1 MCGIAGFVVNRPR
14 ENRREVLG
22 RMTATLRHRGPDDEG
37 AYVDDHVALGVRRLA
52 VIDPA
57 GGQQPIANEDGT
69 IRVVL
74 NGEIYNFAALR
85 DRLERGGHRFRTR
98 SDAEVIVHAYE
109 ESGAECVR
117 ELDGM
122 FAFAL
127 WDASRQ
133 SLLLA
138 RDRMGEK
145 PLYYYAG
152 PEAFV
157 FGSELRALL
166 QHPSVPVTL
175 SLESVARYLLFEC
188 IPAPHSILTDI
199 AKLPSGHTLV
209 VTPGDKPRLARYWD
223 LRFRPDYSLG
233 EPEWREQLRAQLEAS
248 VKSRLVSDVPL
259 GVFLSGGVDSGTI
272 AAMAARASLPG
283 PLRTFTV
290 GFEEPTYDERPF
302 ARQIAEHCGTE
313 HHSIIFSPRD
323 ALELMDTV
331 GELLDEPLGDASF
344 LPRYA
349 LARATRATATVVL
362 SGDGGDEL
370 FCGYPTF
377 PADRPARWLRRL
389 LPPAIQRGLRT
400 VVEQLPHSPRYG
412 SVDFLLKQF
421 VRGLPHEPAVRT
433 QLLLGGLTPSEQAG
447 LLSPAVR
454 RSLDAFDPYAELTRT
469 IEDTSLRDPVE
480 RVIYQHCRF
489 YLADQTLVATD
500 RSTMAAGL
508 EVRAPF
514 LDPALVEL
522 ACRIPTRFKLR
533 AGVVTKYLL
542 KRTVDD
548 LLPSTIVNRRKQ
560 GLGVP
565 IAAWLRGPLRNVL
578 WQRLAPARVAR
589 RGLFE
594 PAVVA
599 QLIGEHLSGRSNHRK
614 ILWSLLMFDAW
625 CDHYLPDERWT

>member
-133 SLLLA
+133 SLLIA

-209 VTPGDKPRLARYWD
+209 VSPGDKPRLARYWD

-259 GVFLSGGVDSGTI
+259 GVLLSGGVDSGTI
-272 AAMAARASLPG
+272 AAIATRASLPG

-313 HHSIIFSPRD
+313 HHSILFSSHD
-323 ALELMDTV
+323 ALGLMDTV
-331 GELLDEPLGDASF
+331 GDLLDEPLGDASF

-349 LARATRATATVVL
+349 LARTTRATATVVL
-362 SGDGGDEL
+362 SGDGGDEM

-377 PADRPARWLRRL
+377 QADRPARGLRRL
-389 LPPAIQRGLRT
+389 LPPAVQRATRK
-400 VVEQLPHSPRYG
+400 VVEQLPRSPHYG

-421 VRGLPHEPAVRT
+421 ARGLPYEPDVRT
-433 QLLLGGLTPSEQAG
+433 QLLLGGLTPAEQAG
-447 LLSPAVR
+447 LLSQGVQ
-454 RSLDAFDPYAELTRT
+454 RSLDGFDPYAELTRT
-469 IEDTSLRDPVE
+469 IDETSLRDPLE
-480 RVIYQHCRF
+480 RMIYQHCRF

-542 KRTVDD
+542 KRTIAD

-565 IAAWLRGPLRNVL
+565 IAAWLHGPLRNVL
-578 WQRLAPARVAR
+578 WQRLAPARIAR

-594 PAVVA
+594 PGAIA
-599 QLIGEHLSGRSNHRK
+599 QLVGEHLSGQANHRR
-614 ILWSLLMFDAW
+614 ILWNLLMFDAW
-625 CDHYLPDERWT
+625 CDHYLPNERWT

>member
-1 MCGIAGFVVNRPR
+1 MCGIAGFVVNRPM
-14 ENRREVLG
+14 EHRREVLG
-22 RMTATLRHRGPDDEG
+22 RMTAALRHRGPDDEG
-37 AYVDDHVALGVRRLA
+37 AYVDNHVALGIRRLA
-52 VIDPA
+52 VIDLA

-69 IRVVL
+69 IQVVL
-74 NGEIYNFAALR
+74 NGEIYNFADLR
-85 DRLERGGHRFRTR
+85 HRLERHGHRFRTR

-117 ELDGM
+117 DLDGM
-122 FAFAL
+122 FALAL
-127 WDASRQ
+127 WDDSRKN
-133 SLLLA
+133 LLLA

-152 PEAFV
+152 PDVFV

-188 IPAPHSILTDI
+188 VPAPHSILTDI

-209 VTPGDKPRLARYWD
+209 VSPGDKPRLARYWD
-223 LRFRPDYSLG
+223 IRFSPDYSLG
-233 EPEWREQLRAQLEAS
+233 EPSWRERLQAQLEAS

-259 GVFLSGGVDSGTI
+259 GVFLSGGIDSGTI
-272 AAMAARASLPG
+272 AALATRASLPG

-290 GFEEPTYDERPF
+290 GFDEPTYDERPF

-313 HHSIIFSPRD
+313 HHAIVFSPQD
-323 ALELMDTV
+323 ALGLMDSV

-344 LPRYA
+344 LPRYT
-349 LARATRATATVVL
+349 LARMTRATATVVL

-389 LPPAIQRGLRT
+389 LPPAIQRTVRT
-400 VVEQLPHSPRYG
+400 VVEQLPHSPHYG

-421 VRGLPHEPAVRT
+421 VRGLPYEPEVRT

-447 LLSPAVR
+447 LLSQAVQG
-454 RSLDAFDPYAELTRT
+454 SLNAFDPYAELTRT
-469 IEDTSLRDPVE
+469 IDDTSLRDPME
-480 RVIYQHCRF
+480 RMIYQHCHF

-533 AGVVTKYLL
+533 NGVVTKYLL
-542 KRTVDD
+542 KRTIGD
-548 LLPSTIVNRRKQ
+548 LLPSAIVSRRKQ

-565 IAAWLRGPLRNVL
+565 VAAWLRGPLRNVL
-578 WQRLAPARVAR
+578 WQRLAPARIAR

-594 PAVVA
+594 PAVIA
-599 QLIGEHLSGRSNHRK
+599 QLIGEHLSGRANHRR
-614 ILWSLLMFDAW
+614 ILWNLLMFDAW
-625 CDHYLPDERWT
+625 CDHYLPNERWN

>member
-1 MCGIAGFVVNRPR
+1 MCGIAGFAVDRAR
-14 ENRREVLG
+14 EGRREVLR
-22 RMTATLRHRGPDDEG
+22 RMTAALRHRGPDDEG

-52 VIDPA
+52 VIDLT

-74 NGEIYNFAALR
+74 NGEIYNFADLR
-85 DRLERGGHRFRTR
+85 DRLERRGHRFRTC

-117 ELDGM
+117 DLDGM

-127 WDASRQ
+127 WDGSRQ
-133 SLLLA
+133 NLLLA

-152 PEAFV
+152 PDAFV

-166 QHPSVPVTL
+166 QHPDVPVTL

-188 IPAPHSILTDI
+188 IPAPYSILTDI

-209 VTPGDKPRLARYWD
+209 VSPGDKPRLARYWD
-223 LRFRPDYSLG
+223 MRFSPDYSLG
-233 EPEWREQLRAQLEAS
+233 EPEWRERLRAQLEAS

-272 AAMAARASLPG
+272 AALATRASLPG
-283 PLRTFTV
+283 PLRTFSV

-313 HHSIIFSPRD
+313 HHAIVFSPRD
-323 ALELMDTV
+323 ALGLMDTV
-331 GELLDEPLGDASF
+331 GGLLDEPLGDASF

-349 LARATRATATVVL
+349 LARTARATATVVL
-362 SGDGGDEL
+362 SGDGGDEM

-377 PADRPARWLRRL
+377 QADRPARWLRRL
-389 LPPAIQRGLRT
+389 LPPAVQRATRAI
-400 VVEQLPHSPRYG
+400 VEHLPHSPHYG

-421 VRGLPHEPAVRT
+421 VRGLPYEPEVRT

-447 LLSPAVR
+447 LLSQAVQ
-454 RSLDAFDPYAELTRT
+454 RSLDAFDPYAELTRA
-469 IEDTSLRDPVE
+469 IEDTSLRDPME
-480 RVIYQHCRF
+480 RMIYQHCRF

-522 ACRIPTRFKLR
+522 ACRIPTRFKFR
-533 AGVVTKYLL
+533 AGVTKSLL
-542 KRTVDD
+542 KRTIDD

-565 IAAWLRGPLRNVL
+565 VAAWLRGPLRNVL
-578 WQRLAPARVAR
+578 WQRLAPARIAR

-594 PAVVA
+594 PAA
-599 QLIGEHLSGRSNHRK
+599 ITQLIGEHLSGQANHRK
-614 ILWSLLMFDAW
+614 ILWNLLMFDAW
-625 CDHYLPDERWT
+625 CDHYLPNERWT

>member
-1 MCGIAGFVVNRPR
+1 MCGIAGFMVGRPR

-22 RMTATLRHRGPDDEG
+22 RMTAALRHRGPDDEG
-37 AYVDDHVALGVRRLA
+37 AYIDDHVALGVRRLA

-57 GGQQPIANEDGT
+57 GGRQPIANEDGT
-69 IRVVL
+69 IQVVL
-74 NGEIYNFAALR
+74 NGEIYNFVALR
-85 DRLERGGHRFRTR
+85 DRLERRGHRFRTR

-109 ESGAECVR
+109 EAGAECVHD
-117 ELDGM
+117 LDGM

-127 WDASRQ
+127 WDGTRQ

-145 PLYYYAG
+145 PLYYRAG
-152 PEAFV
+152 ADVFV

-166 QHPSVPVTL
+166 QHPDVPATL

-188 IPAPHSILTDI
+188 IPAPHSILSDV
-199 AKLPSGHTLV
+199 AKLPPGHTLV
-209 VTPGDKPRLARYWD
+209 VSVADKPRLARYWD
-223 LRFRPDYSLG
+223 VRFRSDHSLR
-233 EPEWREQLRAQLEAS
+233 EPEWRGQLRAQLEAS
-248 VKSRLVSDVPL
+248 VRSRLVSDVPL

-272 AAMAARASLPG
+272 AAIAARASGPG

-290 GFEEPTYDERPF
+290 GFEEPTYDERAF
-302 ARQIAEHCGTE
+302 AGQIAAHCGTE
-313 HHSIIFSPRD
+313 HHAIVFSPGD
-323 ALELMDTV
+323 ALGLMADV
-331 GELLDEPLGDASF
+331 GGLLDEPLGDASF

-349 LARATRATATVVL
+349 LARAVRDTVTVVL

-389 LPPAIQRGLRT
+389 LPPAIQRAAGRI
-400 VVEQLPHSPRYG
+400 VEQLPHSPHYG

-421 VRGLPHEPAVRT
+421 VRGLPYEPAVRT

-447 LLSPAVR
+447 LLSQAVK
-454 RSLDAFDPYAELTRT
+454 RSLDTFDPYGELTRA
-469 IEDTSLRDPVE
+469 IEDTSLRDPME

-522 ACRIPTRFKLR
+522 AGRIPNSFKLR

-542 KRTVDD
+542 KRAIDD
-548 LLPSTIVNRRKQ
+548 LLPSSIINRRKQ

-565 IAAWLRGPLRNVL
+565 IAAWLRGPLRNAL
-578 WQRLAPARVAR
+578 WQRLAPDRIAR

-594 PAVVA
+594 PAAIA
-599 QLIGEHLSGRSNHRK
+599 QLIGEHLSGRANHRK
-614 ILWSLLMFDAW
+614 ILWSLLMLEAW

>member
-1 MCGIAGFVVNRPR
+1 MCGIAGFVVNRAQ
-14 ENRREVLG
+14 EGRREVLG
-22 RMTATLRHRGPDDEG
+22 RMMAALRHRGPDDEG
-37 AYVDDHVALGVRRLA
+37 AYVDHHAALGVRRLA
-52 VIDPA
+52 VIDLA

-85 DRLERGGHRFRTR
+85 DRLERRGHRFRTR

-109 ESGAECVR
+109 EKGAECVR
-117 ELDGM
+117 DLDGM

-127 WDASRQ
+127 WDGSRQ
-133 SLLLA
+133 NLLLA

-152 PEAFV
+152 PDAFV

-166 QHPSVPVTL
+166 QHPHVPVTL

-188 IPAPHSILTDI
+188 IPAPHSILADI
-199 AKLPSGHTLV
+199 AKLPSGHTLIV
-209 VTPGDKPRLARYWD
+209 SPGDKPRLARYWD
-223 LRFRPDYSLG
+223 MRFLPDYSLG

-259 GVFLSGGVDSGTI
+259 GVLLSGGVDSGTI
-272 AAMAARASLPG
+272 AAIATRASLPG

-313 HHSIIFSPRD
+313 HHSILFSSHD
-323 ALELMDTV
+323 ALGLMDTV
-331 GELLDEPLGDASF
+331 GDLLDEPLGDASF

-349 LARATRATATVVL
+349 LARTTRATATVVL
-362 SGDGGDEL
+362 CGDGGDEM

-377 PADRPARWLRRL
+377 QADRPARWLRRL
-389 LPPAIQRGLRT
+389 LPPAVQRATRK
-400 VVEQLPHSPRYG
+400 VVEQLPRSPHYG

-421 VRGLPHEPAVRT
+421 ARGLPYEPDVRT
-433 QLLLGGLTPSEQAG
+433 QLLLGGLTPAEQAG
-447 LLSPAVR
+447 LLSQGVQ
-454 RSLDAFDPYAELTRT
+454 RSLDGFDPYAELTRT
-469 IEDTSLRDPVE
+469 IDETSLRDPLE
-480 RVIYQHCRF
+480 RMIYQHCRF

-542 KRTVDD
+542 KRTIAD

-565 IAAWLRGPLRNVL
+565 IAAWLHGPLRNVL
-578 WQRLAPARVAR
+578 WQRLAPARIAR

-594 PAVVA
+594 PGAIA
-599 QLIGEHLSGRSNHRK
+599 QLVGEHLSGQANHRR
-614 ILWSLLMFDAW
+614 ILWNLLMFDAW
-625 CDHYLPDERWT
+625 CDHYLPNERWT

>member
-14 ENRREVLG
+14 ENRREVLS
-22 RMTATLRHRGPDDEG
+22 RMTEALRHRGPDDEG

-57 GGQQPIANEDGT
+57 GGRQPIANEDGT
-69 IRVVL
+69 IQVVL

-85 DRLERGGHRFRTR
+85 DRLEHRGHRFRTR

-117 ELDGM
+117 DLDGM

-127 WDASRQ
+127 WDGSRQ

-152 PEAFV
+152 PDVFV

-166 QHPSVPVTL
+166 QHPDVPVTL
-175 SLESVARYLLFEC
+175 NLESVARYLLFEC
-188 IPAPHSILTDI
+188 IPAPHSILSDI

-209 VTPGDKPRLARYWD
+209 VSLADKPRLARYWD
-223 LRFRPDYSLG
+223 LRFLPDDSLG
-233 EPEWREQLRAQLEAS
+233 EPEWREQLRAQLDAS
-248 VKSRLVSDVPL
+248 VSSRMVSDVPL

-272 AAMAARASLPG
+272 AAIATRASRPG
-283 PLRTFTV
+283 PLRTFSV

-313 HHSIIFSPRD
+313 HHSIVFSPRD
-323 ALELMDTV
+323 ALGLMDRV
-331 GELLDEPLGDASF
+331 GGLLDEPLGDASF

-349 LARATRATATVVL
+349 LARAARATATVVL

-389 LPPAIQRGLRT
+389 LPPAIQRTART
-400 VVEQLPHSPRYG
+400 VVEQMPHSSRYG

-421 VRGLPHEPAVRT
+421 VRGLPYEPAVRT

-447 LLSPAVR
+447 LLSPVVR
-454 RSLDAFDPYAELTRT
+454 HSLDTFDPYAELTT
-469 IEDTSLRDPVE
+469 AIDDTSLRDPME

-542 KRTVDD
+542 KRTIDD
-548 LLPSTIVNRRKQ
+548 LLPSPIVNRRKQ

-565 IAAWLRGPLRNVL
+565 IAAWLRGPLRNIL
-578 WQRLAPARVAR
+578 WQRLAPDRIAR

-594 PAVVA
+594 PTAIA
-599 QLIGEHLSGRSNHRK
+599 QLIGEHLSGRANHRK
-614 ILWSLLMFDAW
+614 ILWSLLMLDAW
-625 CDHYLPDERWT
+625 CDHYLPDERWN

>member
-1 MCGIAGFVVNRPR
+1 MCGITGFVVNRPR
-14 ENRREVLG
+14 ENRLEVLG
-22 RMTATLRHRGPDDEG
+22 RMTAALRHRGPDDEG
-37 AYVDDHVALGVRRLA
+37 AYIDDHVALGVRRLA

-57 GGQQPIANEDGT
+57 GGRQPIANEDGT
-69 IRVVL
+69 IHVVL

-85 DRLERGGHRFRTR
+85 ARLERRGHRFRTR

-109 ESGAECVR
+109 ESGAECVHD
-117 ELDGM
+117 LDGM

-127 WDASRQ
+127 WDGTRQ

-145 PLYYYAG
+145 PLYYHAG
-152 PEAFV
+152 PDVFV

-166 QHPSVPVTL
+166 QHPDVPATL

-188 IPAPHSILTDI
+188 VPAPHSILSDI

-209 VTPGDKPRLARYWD
+209 VSMADKPRLARYWD
-223 LRFRPDYSLG
+223 LRFRPDHSLG
-233 EPEWREQLRAQLEAS
+233 EPEWREQLRAQIEAS
-248 VKSRLVSDVPL
+248 VRSRLVSDVPL

-272 AAMAARASLPG
+272 AAIATRASRPG

-313 HHSIIFSPRD
+313 HHSIVFSPGD
-323 ALELMDTV
+323 ALGLMDDV
-331 GELLDEPLGDASF
+331 GGLLDEPLGDASF

-349 LARATRATATVVL
+349 LARAARGTATVVL

-389 LPPAIQRGLRT
+389 LPPAIQRAART
-400 VVEQLPHSPRYG
+400 IVEQLPHSPHYG

-421 VRGLPHEPAVRT
+421 VRGLPYEPAVRT

-447 LLSPAVR
+447 LLSPAVQ
-454 RSLDAFDPYAELTRT
+454 RSLDAFDPYAELTRA
-469 IEDTSLRDPVE
+469 IEDTSLRDPME

-522 ACRIPTRFKLR
+522 AGRIPTRFKLR

-542 KRTVDD
+542 KRTIDD
-548 LLPSTIVNRRKQ
+548 LLPSPIVNRRKQ

-578 WQRLAPARVAR
+578 WQRLAPDRIAR

-594 PAVVA
+594 PAAIA
-599 QLIGEHLSGRSNHRK
+599 QLIGEHLSGRANHRK
-614 ILWSLLMFDAW
+614 ILWSLLMLDAW

>member
-14 ENRREVLG
+14 ESRREVLG
-22 RMTATLRHRGPDDEG
+22 RMTATLRHRGPDEEG
-37 AYVDDHVALGVRRLA
+37 ACVDDHVALGVRRLA
-52 VIDPA
+52 VIDPT

-69 IRVVL
+69 IQVVL

-85 DRLERGGHRFRTR
+85 DRLERRGHRFRTR

-117 ELDGM
+117 DLDGM

-133 SLLLA
+133 NLLLA

-152 PEAFV
+152 PDAFV

-209 VTPGDKPRLARYWD
+209 VSPGDKPRLARYWD
-223 LRFRPDYSLG
+223 MRFRPDYSLG
-233 EPEWREQLRAQLEAS
+233 EPEWREQLRAQLDAS

-272 AAMAARASLPG
+272 AAIAARASRPG
-283 PLRTFTV
+283 PLQTFTV
-290 GFEEPTYDERPF
+290 GFEEPTYDERLF

-313 HHSIIFSPRD
+313 HHSITFSPRD
-323 ALELMDTV
+323 ALGLMDTV
-331 GELLDEPLGDASF
+331 GGLLDEPLGDASF

-349 LARATRATATVVL
+349 LARTTRATATVVL

-389 LPPAIQRGLRT
+389 LPPAIQRAART

-421 VRGLPHEPAVRT
+421 VRGLPYEPAVRT

-447 LLSPAVR
+447 LLTPAVR
-454 RSLDAFDPYAELTRT
+454 RSLDPFDPYAELTRT
-469 IEDTSLRDPVE
+469 IEYTSLRDPLE
-480 RVIYQHCRF
+480 RVVYQHCRF

-522 ACRIPTRFKLR
+522 ACRIPIRFKLR

-542 KRTVDD
+542 KRTIDN

-578 WQRLAPARVAR
+578 WQHLAPARLAR

-594 PAVVA
+594 PAAVA
-599 QLIGEHLSGRSNHRK
+599 QLIGEHLSGRANHRK

>member
-1 MCGIAGFVVNRPR
+1 
-14 ENRREVLG
+14 
-22 RMTATLRHRGPDDEG
+22 
-37 AYVDDHVALGVRRLA
+37 
-52 VIDPA
+52 
-57 GGQQPIANEDGT
+57 
-69 IRVVL
+69 
-74 NGEIYNFAALR
+74 
-85 DRLERGGHRFRTR
+85 
-98 SDAEVIVHAYE
+98 
-109 ESGAECVR
+109 
-117 ELDGM
+117 
-122 FAFAL
+122 
-127 WDASRQ
+127 
-133 SLLLA
+133 
-138 RDRMGEK
+138 MGEK

-152 PEAFV
+152 PDVFV

-166 QHPSVPVTL
+166 QHPNVPVTL

-199 AKLPSGHTLV
+199 AKLPPGHTLV
-209 VTPGDKPRLARYWD
+209 VSPSDKPRLARYWD
-223 LRFRPDYSLG
+223 MRFLPDDSLG

-259 GVFLSGGVDSGTI
+259 GIFLSGGVDSGTI
-272 AAMAARASLPG
+272 AAIAARASLPR

-302 ARQIAEHCGTE
+302 ARQIAAHCGTE
-313 HHSIIFSPRD
+313 HHSIVFSPRD

-331 GELLDEPLGDASF
+331 GELLDEPLADASF

-349 LARATRATATVVL
+349 LARMTRATATVVL

-377 PADRPARWLRRL
+377 QADRPARWLRRL
-389 LPPAIQRGLRT
+389 LPPAALRAT
-400 VVEQLPHSPRYG
+400 QAVVERLPHSPGYG
-412 SVDFLLKQF
+412 SVDFLLRQF
-421 VRGLPHEPAVRT
+421 VRGLPYEPAVRT

-447 LLSPAVR
+447 LLSQAVR
-454 RSLDAFDPYAELTRT
+454 RSLDVFDPYAELTRT

-542 KRTVDD
+542 KRTIDD

-565 IAAWLRGPLRNVL
+565 VAAWLRGPLRNVL
-578 WQRLAPARVAR
+578 WQRLAPARIAR

-594 PAVVA
+594 PATIA
-599 QLIGEHLSGRSNHRK
+599 RLIGEHLSGQANHRK
-614 ILWSLLMFDAW
+614 ILWSLLMLDAW
-625 CDHYLPDERWT
+625 CDHYLPDERWG

>member
-14 ENRREVLG
+14 ENRREVLS
-22 RMTATLRHRGPDDEG
+22 RMTEALRHRGPDDEG

-57 GGQQPIANEDGT
+57 GGRQPIANEDGT
-69 IRVVL
+69 IQVVL

-85 DRLERGGHRFRTR
+85 DRLERRGHRFRTR

-117 ELDGM
+117 DLDGM

-127 WDASRQ
+127 WDGSRQ

-152 PEAFV
+152 PDVFV

-166 QHPSVPVTL
+166 QHPDVPVTL

-188 IPAPHSILTDI
+188 IPAPHSILSDI

-209 VTPGDKPRLARYWD
+209 VSLADKPRLARYWD
-223 LRFRPDYSLG
+223 LRFLPDDSLG
-233 EPEWREQLRAQLEAS
+233 EPEWREQLRAQLDAS
-248 VKSRLVSDVPL
+248 VSSRMVSDVPL

-272 AAMAARASLPG
+272 AAIATRASRPG

-313 HHSIIFSPRD
+313 HHSIVFSPRD
-323 ALELMDTV
+323 V
-331 GELLDEPLGDASF
+331 
-344 LPRYA
+344 
-349 LARATRATATVVL
+349 
-362 SGDGGDEL
+362 
-370 FCGYPTF
+370 
-377 PADRPARWLRRL
+377 
-389 LPPAIQRGLRT
+389 
-400 VVEQLPHSPRYG
+400 
-412 SVDFLLKQF
+412 
-421 VRGLPHEPAVRT
+421 
-433 QLLLGGLTPSEQAG
+433 LGGLTPSEQAG
-447 LLSPAVR
+447 LLSPGVR
-454 RSLDAFDPYAELTRT
+454 HSLDAFDPYAELTT
-469 IEDTSLRDPVE
+469 AIDDTSLRDPME

-542 KRTVDD
+542 KRTIDD
-548 LLPSTIVNRRKQ
+548 LLPSPLVNRRKQ

-565 IAAWLRGPLRNVL
+565 IAAWLRGPLRNIL
-578 WQRLAPARVAR
+578 WQRLAPDRIAR

-594 PAVVA
+594 PTAIA
-599 QLIGEHLSGRSNHRK
+599 QLIGEHLSGRANHRK
-614 ILWSLLMFDAW
+614 ILWSLLMLDAW
-625 CDHYLPDERWT
+625 CDH

>member
-1 MCGIAGFVVNRPR
+1 
-14 ENRREVLG
+14 
-22 RMTATLRHRGPDDEG
+22 MTAALRHRGPDDEG
-37 AYVDDHVALGVRRLA
+37 TYVDDHVALGVRRLA
-52 VIDPA
+52 VIDLA

-85 DRLERGGHRFRTR
+85 DRLERRGHRFRTR

-117 ELDGM
+117 DLDGM

-127 WDASRQ
+127 WDGSRQ
-133 SLLLA
+133 NLLLA

-152 PEAFV
+152 PDAFV

-166 QHPSVPVTL
+166 QHPEVPVTL

-209 VTPGDKPRLARYWD
+209 VSPGDKPQLARYWEM
-223 LRFRPDYSLG
+223 RFLPDYSLG

-272 AAMAARASLPG
+272 AAIATRASLPG
-283 PLRTFTV
+283 PLRTFSV
-290 GFEEPTYDERPF
+290 GFQEATYDERSF
-302 ARQIAEHCGTE
+302 ARQVADHCGTE
-313 HHSIIFSPRD
+313 HHAIVFSPSD
-323 ALELMDTV
+323 ALGLMDTV
-331 GELLDEPLGDASF
+331 GDLLDEPLGDASF

-349 LARATRATATVVL
+349 LARTARTTATVVL
-362 SGDGGDEL
+362 SGDGGDEM

-377 PADRPARWLRRL
+377 QADRPARWLRRL
-389 LPPAIQRGLRT
+389 LPPLVQRATRM
-400 VVEQLPHSPRYG
+400 VVEQLPHSPHYG
-412 SVDFLLKQF
+412 SIDFLLRQF
-421 VRGLPHEPAVRT
+421 VRGLPYEPEVRT

-447 LLSPAVR
+447 LLSLDVQ
-454 RSLDAFDPYAELTRT
+454 RSLDTFDPYAELTRT

-480 RVIYQHCRF
+480 RMIYQHCRF

-500 RSTMAAGL
+500 RSAMAAGL

-533 AGVVTKYLL
+533 AGVTKYLL

-548 LLPSTIVNRRKQ
+548 LLPPTIVNRRKQ

-578 WQRLAPARVAR
+578 CQRLAPARIAR

-594 PAVVA
+594 PAAIARLV
-599 QLIGEHLSGRSNHRK
+599 GEHLSGRANHRK
-614 ILWSLLMFDAW
+614 ILWTLLMFDAW
-625 CDHYLPDERWT
+625 CDRYLPHERWT

>member
-1 MCGIAGFVVNRPR
+1 MCGIAGFVVDRAR
-14 ENRREVLG
+14 EGRREVLR
-22 RMTATLRHRGPDDEG
+22 RMTAALRHRGPDDEG

-52 VIDPA
+52 VIDLT

-74 NGEIYNFAALR
+74 NGEIYNFADLR
-85 DRLERGGHRFRTR
+85 DRLERRGHRFRTC

-117 ELDGM
+117 DLDGM

-127 WDASRQ
+127 WDGSRQ
-133 SLLLA
+133 NLLLA

-152 PEAFV
+152 PDAFV

-166 QHPSVPVTL
+166 QHPDVPVRL

-209 VTPGDKPRLARYWD
+209 VSPGDKPRLARYWD
-223 LRFRPDYSLG
+223 MRFSPDCSLG
-233 EPEWREQLRAQLEAS
+233 EPEWRERLRAQLEAS

-259 GVFLSGGVDSGTI
+259 GVFLSGGIDSGTI
-272 AAMAARASLPG
+272 AALATRASLPG
-283 PLRTFTV
+283 PLRTFSV

-313 HHSIIFSPRD
+313 HHAIVFSPRD
-323 ALELMDTV
+323 MLGLMDTV
-331 GELLDEPLGDASF
+331 GGLLDEPLGDASF
-344 LPRYA
+344 LPRYV
-349 LARATRATATVVL
+349 LARTARATATVVL
-362 SGDGGDEL
+362 SGDGGDEM

-377 PADRPARWLRRL
+377 QADRPARWLRRL
-389 LPPAIQRGLRT
+389 LPPAVQRATRA
-400 VVEQLPHSPRYG
+400 VVEHLPPSPHYG

-421 VRGLPHEPAVRT
+421 VRGLPYEPAVRT

-447 LLSPAVR
+447 LLSQAVQ
-454 RSLDAFDPYAELTRT
+454 RSLDAFDPYAELTRA
-469 IEDTSLRDPVE
+469 IEDTSLRDPME
-480 RVIYQHCRF
+480 RMIYQHCRF

-533 AGVVTKYLL
+533 AGVTKYLL
-542 KRTVDD
+542 KRTIDD

-565 IAAWLRGPLRNVL
+565 VAAWLRGPLRNVL
-578 WQRLAPARVAR
+578 WQRLAPARIAR

-594 PAVVA
+594 PAA
-599 QLIGEHLSGRSNHRK
+599 ITQLIGEHLSGQANHRK
-614 ILWSLLMFDAW
+614 ILLNLLMFDAW
-625 CDHYLPDERWT
+625 CDHYLPNERWT